1 MILDEHISETRK
13 SRSLAGA
20 APVRGSN
27 QGAMR
32 AYNERLVLSLI
43 RQFGPKP
50 KAEIART
57 TGLSPQTV
65 SVIMRA
71 LEGEGLLVKGEPVR
85 GSVGQPSVPIGLAAN
100 GAYFFGLKVGRG
112 GSELVLSDFLG
123 QVIRYQRAEHRVPS
137 PSGVLRFACET
148 TDAFLESLPEG
159 DRSRVAGL
167 GIALPFRMWDWAQED
182 HAANSSDLDAWRECD
197 LVAELA
203 KSYSFP
209 IYLCNDASAACSA
222 ELVFGASAKPRDF
235 LYVYV
240 GYFIGGGLVLDNALH
255 LGRSGN
261 AAALASMPVQAPS
274 GEMCPLV
281 DLASLACLEDRLGS
295 ASDAARSI
303 WNRSGT
309 WAVPQKALDAWLDQ
323 AARGIAQAVIAS
335 VCVVDCETV
344 LIDGSMPDAVRAE
357 LVTRIENEVAS
368 MVTAGVSVPRIAQG
382 SVGYDAKVLGAAS
395 LPLSE
400 RFLVD
405 RNAYLKD

>member
-1 MILDEHISETRK
+1 MIPDKHRSEARE
-13 SRSLAGA
+13 SASLAAA

-50 KAEIART
+50 KAEIARL

-85 GSVGQPSVPIGLAAN
+85 GSIGQPSVPMGLAAN
-100 GAYFFGLKVGRG
+100 GAYFLGLKVGRG

-123 QVIRYQRAEHRVPS
+123 QVIRYQRVEHRVPS
-137 PSGVLRFACET
+137 PSGVLRFANET
-148 TDAFLESLPEG
+148 IDTFLASLPED

-167 GIALPFRMWDWAQED
+167 GIALPFRMWDWAHGED
-182 HAANSSDLDAWRECD
+182 GANSSDLEAWRGRD

-209 IYLCNDASAACSA
+209 TYLCNDGSAACSA
-222 ELVFGASAKPRDF
+222 ELVFGTTAKPRDF

-240 GYFIGGGLVLDNALH
+240 GYFVGGGLVLDNALH

-261 AAALASMPVQAPS
+261 AAALASMPVQALS
-274 GEMCPLV
+274 GGMCSLV
-281 DLASLACLEDRLGS
+281 DIASLACLEDSLGS
-295 ASDAARSI
+295 ASDAALSI
-303 WNRSGT
+303 WGRSGE
-309 WAVPQKALDAWLDQ
+309 WAVPKEALDAWLGQ

-344 LIDGSMPDAVRAE
+344 LVDGSMPDAVRAE
-357 LVTRIENEVAS
+357 LVSQIEHEVAS
-368 MVTAGVSVPRIAQG
+368 LVTAGVSAPRIAQG
-382 SVGYDAKVLGAAS
+382 SIGYDAKVLGAAS

-400 RFLVD
+400 RFLVE

>member
-1 MILDEHISETRK
+1 
-13 SRSLAGA
+13 
-20 APVRGSN
+20 
-27 QGAMR
+27 MR

-50 KAEIART
+50 KAEIARI

-71 LEGEGLLVKGEPVR
+71 LEGEGLLLKGEPVR
-85 GSVGQPSVPIGLAAN
+85 GNVGQPSVPMGLAAN
-100 GAYFFGLKVGRG
+100 GAYFLGLKVGRG

-148 TDAFLESLPEG
+148 IDAFLDSLPTD

-167 GIALPFRMWDWAQED
+167 GIALPFRMWDWAQGERG
-182 HAANSSDLDAWRECD
+182 ANISDLEAWRGCD
-197 LVAELA
+197 LVAELT
-203 KSYSFP
+203 KSYRFP

-222 ELVFGASAKPRDF
+222 ELVFGTTDKPPDF

-240 GYFIGGGLVLDNALH
+240 GYFVGGGLVLDNALR

-261 AAALASMPVQAPS
+261 AAALASIPVQAPS
-274 GEMCPLV
+274 GGMCPLV
-281 DLASLACLEDRLGS
+281 DLASLTCLEDRLG
-295 ASDAARSI
+295 ATSDATLSI
-303 WNRSGT
+303 WSRSGE
-309 WAVPQKALDAWLDQ
+309 WVVPQEALDAWLGQ
-323 AARGIAQAVIAS
+323 AALGIAQAVIAS

-344 LIDGSMPDAVRAE
+344 LIDGSMPVAVRAE
-357 LVTRIENEVAS
+357 LVARIEHEVAS
-368 MVTAGVSVPRIAQG
+368 LVTAGVSAPSIQQG

>member
-1 MILDEHISETRK
+1 MILAEHSSEARED
-13 SRSLAGA
+13 LALTGA
-20 APVRGSN
+20 TLVRGSN

-71 LEGEGLLVKGEPVR
+71 LEGEGLLVKREPVR
-85 GSVGQPSVPIGLAAN
+85 GNVGQPSVPMGLAAN
-100 GAYFFGLKVGRG
+100 GAYFLGLKVGRG

-123 QVIRYQRAEHRVPS
+123 QVIRYQRVEHKVPS
-137 PSGVLRFACET
+137 PSGVVQFANET
-148 TDAFLESLPEG
+148 IDSFLESLPEG

-167 GIALPFRMWDWAQED
+167 GIALPFRMWDWAHGEQG
-182 HAANSSDLDAWRECD
+182 ASSSDLAAWRECD

-203 KSYSFP
+203 KSYGFP

-222 ELVFGASAKPRDF
+222 ELVFGTTVKPRDF
-235 LYVYV
+235 LYVYL
-240 GYFIGGGLVLDNALH
+240 GYFVGGGLVLDNALH

-261 AAALASMPVQAPS
+261 AAALASMPVRAPS
-274 GEMCPLV
+274 GEMCSLV
-281 DLASLACLEDRLGS
+281 DLASLACLEGRLGA
-295 ASDAARSI
+295 ASDAALSI
-303 WNRSGT
+303 WGRSGA
-309 WAVPQKALDAWLDQ
+309 WDVPQEALDAWLDQ
-323 AARGIAQAVIAS
+323 AAHGIAQAVIAS

-357 LVTRIENEVAS
+357 LVARIEHEVAS
-368 MVTAGVSVPRIAQG
+368 LVTAGVSAPSIQEG
-382 SVGYDAKVLGAAS
+382 SIGYDAKVLGAAS

>member
-1 MILDEHISETRK
+1 MLLDERISEQHDNPA
-13 SRSLAGA
+13 SEGGVPA
-20 APVRGSN
+20 RGSN

-57 TGLSPQTV
+57 TKLSPQTV

-85 GSVGQPSVPIGLAAN
+85 GNVGQPSVPMGLAAN
-100 GAYFFGLKVGRG
+100 GAYFLGLKVGRG
-112 GSELVLSDFLG
+112 GSELALSDFLG
-123 QVIRYQRAEHRVPS
+123 KVVRYQRAEHKVPS
-137 PSGVLRFACET
+137 PSGVVGFTRET
-148 TDAFLESLPEG
+148 VDAFLEGLPER
-159 DRSRVAGL
+159 DRSRVSGL
-167 GIALPFRMWDWAQED
+167 GIAMPFRMWDWAHGEQD
-182 HAANSSDLDAWRECD
+182 ATKSDLEAWREFD
-197 LVAELA
+197 LVSELTA
-203 KSYSFP
+203 TYDFP

-222 ELVFGASAKPRDF
+222 ELVFGTTAKPRDF

-240 GYFIGGGLVLDNALH
+240 GYFVGGGLVLDNKLQ

-274 GEMCPLV
+274 GEMCALV
-281 DLASLACLEDRLGS
+281 DLASLACLETRLGPV
-295 ASDAARSI
+295 SDAARSI
-303 WNRSGT
+303 WDRSGA
-309 WAVPQKALDAWLDQ
+309 WAVPREALDEWLDR
-323 AARGIAQAVIAS
+323 AARGIAQAVIAA

-344 LIDGSMPDAVRAE
+344 LIDGSMPDVVRAD
-357 LVTRIENEVAS
+357 LVARIEQEVANL
-368 MVTAGVSVPRIAQG
+368 VVAGVAAPSIRQG
-382 SVGYDAKVLGAAS
+382 SIGYDAKVLGAAS

-405 RNAYLKD
+405 RNAYVKD